1 MTLSRN
7 GANKPTFIDNA
18 RNEDFFDCLG
28 LDSYPHQLVIKTEEI
43 TRFVQSLQDELS
55 VPSQEDKPLAARERN
70 TLLALIGALC
80 EEANIDLSIRG
91 ISTSVQE
98 ITERAGVPISNETIR
113 KIVEQVDDAMERRRK

>member
-1 MTLSRN
+1 M
-7 GANKPTFIDNA
+7 
-18 RNEDFFDCLG
+18 
-28 LDSYPHQLVIKTEEI
+28 
-43 TRFVQSLQDELS
+43 
-55 VPSQEDKPLAARERN
+55 PSQEDKPLAARERN

-98 ITERAGVPISNETIR
+98 ITELAGVPISNETIR